1 MKRRNFIKLS
11 ATATAIGLLP
21 LELKAMLKQLSI
33 NECDFSNRKIILV
46 NLAGANDGLN
56 TIVPLNQYD
65 TYSNLRPNIRIPETG
80 LHKYITLD
88 STLANNQQIGLNPS
102 MTGFKSLYDQGWLR
116 IIQAVGYPSQNKSH
130 FASTDVYLTGND
142 GNSWLNGSDS
152 GWIGRYMELYYQ
164 NELNATYPLAVQIG
178 SKNTSLGFHGINE
191 HGMALNITGQDVS
204 GFYSVLSGLAGEPP
218 QNIPNSHYGTELDY
232 IIQTDNLSNQYSQA
246 ISNAFDNGTNGSNYP
261 DTDLG
266 DQLKTVAKLI
276 SGGLSSKVYMV
287 SISGFDTHNN
297 QIEIAR
303 NPNGKHSNLLN
314 ELSSAIE
321 IFFNDLDNQGLAND
335 IVGVTYSEFG
345 RKAAEN
351 GNLGT
356 DHGEISPMFVFGKPI
371 QGGVSGTNPDLTE
384 ATSSNNFQ
392 IDTVQHDYRETFT
405 TLLQNFLGASDAIV
419 DSAFFNNSET
429 ISFTESKINDLI
441 KTSFEVPITCYGE
454 VLNIDG
460 IKKNKVELFPNPFTT
475 SINLKGSYELKYFNK
490 YEVYNLS
497 GQLIKKGELVYN
509 LSNSISINLES
520 LSNDVYLLKIIS
532 KGIIDN
538 YQSDVFKIL
547 KN

>member
-297 QIEIAR
+297 KIEIAR